1 MVPAAKGISCTM
13 LSHAENSALKGRWAA
28 TYYYYHYI
36 QKISQETLYKKL
48 TIIFLLLLELVV
60 HGKLLTG
67 ALSRKPPEA
76 RLVLSFCQENLPVF
90 LYKHSGIVSIDQY
103 ITSNNNNNST

>member
-1 MVPAAKGISCTM
+1 M
-13 LSHAENSALKGRWAA
+13 
-28 TYYYYHYI
+28 
-36 QKISQETLYKKL
+36 
-48 TIIFLLLLELVV
+48 

-103 ITSNNNNNST
+103 ITSNNNNNNT